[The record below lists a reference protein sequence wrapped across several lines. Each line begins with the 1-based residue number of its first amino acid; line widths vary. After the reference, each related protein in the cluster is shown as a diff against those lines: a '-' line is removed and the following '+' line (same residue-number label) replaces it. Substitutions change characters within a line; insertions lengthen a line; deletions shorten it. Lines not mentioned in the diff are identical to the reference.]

1 MDIPN
6 ATAARNGAGED
17 KLIAI
22 MINSVIGTY
31 GHGTENDFVL
41 VFDPSDEISITTAQ
55 TAAICNRETGIGA
68 DGLIRITKR
77 DQKWF
82 MDYRNADGSLAEMCG
97 NGIRVMARYLVER
110 GHQPEGIF
118 AINTRDGIKHL
129 RVPIV
134 DDISVNMGKVSDEN
148 EEITASVE
156 GKIWNGFNINVGNP
170 HAVVFVEKIE
180 DVGSLKDAPIVR
192 PKDTY
197 PEGVN
202 VEFVE
207 IMPNHEA
214 KMRVHERGSGET
226 KSCGTGTC
234 AVALA
239 ATMQLKENLPAR
251 WVIYPPGGRLVV
263 DIDPHSNATLTGPAL
278 LISDHDLTPF
288 LKQA

>member
-1 MDIPN
+1 
-6 ATAARNGAGED
+6 
-17 KLIAI
+17 
-22 MINSVIGTY
+22 MISPIIGTY
-31 GHGTENDFVL
+31 GHGTLNDFVL
-41 VFDPSDEISITTAQ
+41 IFDPDDQLSITTAQ
-55 TAAICNRETGIGA
+55 TAAICSRTSGIGA

-77 DQKWF
+77 DGKWF
-82 MDYRNADGSLAEMCG
+82 MDYRNADGSIAEMCG

-110 GHQPEGIF
+110 GHQAEGIF

-129 RVPIV
+129 RVPLS
-134 DDISVNMGKVSDEN
+134 DDISVNMGKVSDEY
-148 EEITASVE
+148 EEVTASVE
-156 GKIWNGFNINVGNP
+156 GKIWNGYNINVGNP

-180 DVGSLKDAPIVR
+180 EVGSLSEEPVVR
-192 PKDTY
+192 PKESY

-207 IMPNHEA
+207 IMPGHEA

-239 ATMQLKENLPAR
+239 ATLHLKEQLPAR

-263 DIDPHSNATLTGPAL
+263 DLDPHSNATLTGPAL
-278 LISDHDLTPF
+278 LISDHDLTSY
-288 LKQA
+288 LQDA